1 MLTVTGAVFE
11 LGELI
16 ITVQAFNSLI
26 WEDVENA
33 ISRHAKGDW
42 GDLDDED
49 RQSNDDALTG
59 ECRLLSAYVDRKGTR
74 FWIITEWDR
83 SLTTVL
89 LPCDY

>member
-1 MLTVTGAVFE
+1 MLTVTGAKFE

-59 ECRLLSAYVDRKGTR
+59 EGRLLSAYVDRKGTR